1 LPSDQVF
8 KQRERG
14 RDAEVVR
21 RYVVALA
28 VGGHEWIEL
37 RFCTLPNR
45 QRAAASINVI
55 AIMQDLLQQLDQDYY
70 RSALLLVARAEL
82 EQLRQMRRAGIDV
95 KRGKKTPF
103 RTEPTADGTASPESS
118 NRKPPLTGL
127 G

>member
-1 LPSDQVF
+1 
-8 KQRERG
+8 
-14 RDAEVVR
+14 
-21 RYVVALA
+21 
-28 VGGHEWIEL
+28 
-37 RFCTLPNR
+37 
-45 QRAAASINVI
+45 
-55 AIMQDLLQQLDQDYY
+55 MQDLLQQLDQDYY